1 MAAGAGAGAG
11 MDPSAFDPS
20 KFAAGGAGWDDMT
33 KAAQSMMKDFLQPEK
48 IKELSENPEVLE
60 IQKDPKMQEIIKDVQ
75 TNGPM
80 AVLKY
85 YSDPDAMQIFSKIT
99 SLLGLPADFASAS
112 ADFAKL
118 GGMPGMPGAP
128 GAPGAGA
135 SDAAAGAGG
144 AAQDAAKQDAHGL
157 E

>member
-48 IKELSENPEVLE
+48 IKELAENPEVLE

-128 GAPGAGA
+128 GAGAP
-135 SDAAAGAGG
+135 DAAAGAGG
-144 AAQDAAKQDAHGL
+144 AAQDASKQDAHGL

>member
-20 KFAAGGAGWDDMT
+20 KFAAGGAGWD
-33 KAAQSMMKDFLQPEK
+33 
-48 IKELSENPEVLE
+48 
-60 IQKDPKMQEIIKDVQ
+60 EIIKDVQ

-128 GAPGAGA
+128 GAGA

-144 AAQDAAKQDAHGL
+144 AAQDASKQDAHGL